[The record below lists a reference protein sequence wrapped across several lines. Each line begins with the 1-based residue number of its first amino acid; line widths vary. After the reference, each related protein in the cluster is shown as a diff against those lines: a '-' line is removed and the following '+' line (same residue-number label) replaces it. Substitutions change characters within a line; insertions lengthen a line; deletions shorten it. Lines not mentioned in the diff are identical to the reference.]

1 MKYEETFMEGAD
13 DRLLTEELEGKLSYE
28 HDIVLQVANAEL
40 DQARAD
46 YEDDLSCP
54 EYRNLI
60 YRITER
66 VLKCE
71 KLVGSADD
79 VHNYSVELARRG
91 EYALAVKVLEKGL
104 VNFPKNTDLL
114 ADLLQYCCCCGEQ
127 AECEKYY
134 SQLKSIPK
142 FLWTWRAFSFSI
154 DYIKESLESFN
165 ETLVEEDYDK
175 KRKEM
180 CDLAQAYCEAFPYS
194 EDSYVSLSE
203 IYSLFGEKEK
213 GLEILR
219 DALSKLKV
227 CPKCALKLADT
238 YFERGEMEDALKII
252 NRGLLDANQAEEKI
266 NTGYLYLLSGLSK
279 TSLLHEKN
287 FVADKKEVIGIYE
300 DLNIAMEQLGHER
313 FKKVIRNKI
322 IVIKTR
328 TNIEVPDKFESLCSL
343 L

>member
-1 MKYEETFMEGAD
+1 MENEKTSMAEGEQAVIN
-13 DRLLTEELEGKLSYE
+13 ESEGKLSYE

-40 DQARAD
+40 DQARVD
-46 YEDDLSCP
+46 YEDDLSCA
-54 EYRNLI
+54 EYRNLV
-60 YRITER
+60 YRITEK

-91 EYALAVKVLEKGL
+91 EYALAVQVLKKGL
-104 VNFPKNTDLL
+104 IIFPKNTDLL

-127 AECEKYY
+127 TESVKYY
-134 SQLKSIPK
+134 SQLKAVPK

-154 DYIKESLESFN
+154 DYLKDSLESIGDDFS
-165 ETLVEEDYDK
+165 EDDYDN

-180 CDLAQAYCEAFPYS
+180 SNLATAYCDAFPYS
-194 EDSYVSLSE
+194 EDSYVSFSE
-203 IYSLFGEKEK
+203 IYRLFGEKDK
-213 GLEILR
+213 AQEILEN
-219 DALSKLKV
+219 ALSKLKV
-227 CPKCALKLADT
+227 CPKCALKLADI
-238 YFERGEMEDALKII
+238 YFERGEMAKALEII

-287 FVADKKEVIGIYE
+287 FVADKKEILSIYE
-300 DLNIAMEQLGHER
+300 DFNIALEQIGHER

-322 IVIKTR
+322 IVIRTK
-328 TNIEVPDKFESLCSL
+328 TNIELPDKFECLSSL